1 MTYEEAKQN
10 ILNTH
15 IQFGRSNGKTV
26 FNESLSMAIKA
37 IDKQIPKKP
46 IISIHKYIDSDT
58 KAEGSYNL
66 KHCPCC
72 WENGELGYF
81 DSLIDKDTKYCR
93 RCGQA
98 IDWSE

>member
-10 ILNTH
+10 ISNTH

-26 FNESLSMAIKA
+26 FNDSLSMAIKA

-46 IISIHKYIDSDT
+46 IPHKVDVENVKIGNVLWGKNTTVYR
-58 KAEGSYNL
+58 
-66 KHCPCC
+66 CPCC
-72 WENGELGYF
+72 DELISRVY
-81 DSLIDKDTKYCR
+81 DYCYK
-93 RCGQA
+93 CGQA